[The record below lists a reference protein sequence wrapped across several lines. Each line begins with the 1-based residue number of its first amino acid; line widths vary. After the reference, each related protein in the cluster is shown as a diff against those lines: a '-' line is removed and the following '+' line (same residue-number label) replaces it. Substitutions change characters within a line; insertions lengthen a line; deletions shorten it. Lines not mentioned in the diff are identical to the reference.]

1 MLTTTISLIF
11 NKLTHLST
19 LSIEKYTQSTQSQN
33 KTPENFENFISVKI
47 TCDLKKNYLIT
58 MLDY

>member
-33 KTPENFENFISVKI
+33 KTPENFENFI
-47 TCDLKKNYLIT
+47 C
-58 MLDY
+58 